1 MPISSGTRAFCDLTR
16 DGVAVVDAQLRY
28 RYVNET
34 AAGLVGFDA
43 GALVGVDALQWVH
56 PDDEPSLRAL
66 VTELLETVAGAT
78 RTDDDAVDRVA
89 ETGDDVDDESGCTSA
104 GVAGGVAVEFRHRT
118 AAGEWRRLRGELY
131 PTAGEPVDG
140 VLARV
145 RPAESVA
152 STHPLETLADCSTD
166 VSWIAAPD
174 WSRLQYV
181 DGPVESMLGVD
192 PAAIRRRPRRLLE
205 LVHADDRSQID
216 RAMTQLS
223 AGEATQVDY
232 RIERPDGEVRWLRVP
247 AEPVLEHDQV
257 VAIAGVLRD
266 VTDEYRRN
274 RQLAVMD
281 HLLRH
286 SIRNE
291 MNVVLG
297 TASRIADRASAT
309 LAADASSA
317 VHTDVETIRRAATGL
332 LTTAE
337 KQRDVIDLLCRER
350 APRPVAVEPA
360 VRRAVDAARALEP
373 TGEISSTCPPGATA
387 LALPE
392 LEDALAE
399 LVENAVRH
407 ADGRPNVHVDVTVT
421 ETTVTVAVADNCP
434 PVPPTERHVIAD
446 RWEVD
451 HLRHTAGMGLW
462 LVYWVAD
469 RSGGRLSFDTHE
481 TGNVVTLSVPATRES
496 AATGGP
502 VESLDGGDTADGD
515 AADGG
520 AATDGGSESAD
531 DAGTTR

>member
-28 RYVNET
+28 RYLNET
-34 AAGLVGFDA
+34 AAGLIGFDA
-43 GALVGVDALQWVH
+43 GALVGADALRWVH

-66 VTELLETVAGAT
+66 VTELLEMVDGANRTV
-78 RTDDDAVDRVA
+78 DDVVGPAV
-89 ETGDDVDDESGCTSA
+89 ETGNDKDGYTST
-104 GVAGGVAVEFRHRT
+104 GVTGGVAVEYRHQT

-145 RPAESVA
+145 RPAESAA
-152 STHPLETLADCSTD
+152 STHPLETLADCSAD

-181 DGPVESMLGVD
+181 DGPVESMLGLD
-192 PAAIRRRPRRLLE
+192 PAAVRRRPRRLLE
-205 LVHADDRSQID
+205 LVHADDRPQID
-216 RAMTQLS
+216 RAMSRLS
-223 AGEATQVDY
+223 GGESTQVDY
-232 RIERPDGEVRWLRVP
+232 RIERPDDEVRWLRVP
-247 AEPVLEHDQV
+247 AEPVVEHGQV

-297 TASRIADRASAT
+297 TASRIADRASST
-309 LAADASSA
+309 RTGDVSS
-317 VHTDVETIRRAATGL
+317 VHTDAETIRRAATGL

-360 VRRAVDAARALEP
+360 VRRAVDTARALDP
-373 TGEISSTCPPGATA
+373 TGEISSACPPGATA

-392 LEDALAE
+392 LEDAIAE

-407 ADGRPNVHVDVTVT
+407 TDGQPNAHVDVTVT

-481 TGNVVTLSVPATRES
+481 AGNVVTISVPATREPL
-496 AATGGP
+496 ATNDP
-502 VESLDGGDTADGD
+502 VESLDDGGGAT
-515 AADGG
+515 DGG
-520 AATDGGSESAD
+520 AATDGGSESTD
-531 DAGTTR
+531 DAGTATE

>member
-16 DGVAVVDAQLRY
+16 DGVVVVDAQLRY
-28 RYVNET
+28 RYVNQT
-34 AAGLVGFDA
+34 AANLVGFDA
-43 GALVGVDALQWVH
+43 GALVGADALRWVH
-56 PDDEPSLRAL
+56 PDDEQSLRAL
-66 VTELLETVAGAT
+66 VTELLETVDGT
-78 RTDDDAVDRVA
+78 TWTDDD
-89 ETGDDVDDESGCTSA
+89 GDDENGCTSTGA
-104 GVAGGVAVEFRHRT
+104 AGGVAVEFRHRT
-118 AAGEWRRLRGELY
+118 AADEWRRLRGELY

-192 PAAIRRRPRRLLE
+192 PAAIRRRPRRLIE
-205 LVHADDRSQID
+205 LVHPDDRPQID

-223 AGEATQVDY
+223 DGESTQVDY
-232 RIERPDGEVRWLRVP
+232 RIERPDDEVRWLRVP
-247 AEPVLEHDQV
+247 AEPVLERGQV

-297 TASRIADRASAT
+297 TASRIAERASTT
-309 LAADASSA
+309 LAADVSSA
-317 VHTDVETIRRAATGL
+317 IHTDVETIRRAATGL
-332 LTTAE
+332 LTTAK

-360 VRRAVDAARALEP
+360 VRRAVDAARALD
-373 TGEISSTCPPGATA
+373 TAGEISSTCPPGATA

-392 LEDALAE
+392 LEDALTE

-407 ADGRPNVHVDVTVT
+407 ADDRPNVHVDVTVT
-421 ETTVTVAVADNCP
+421 ETTVTVAVVDNCP

-481 TGNVVTLSVPATRES
+481 TGNVVTLSVPVAHRPPATS
-496 AATGGP
+496 DA
-502 VESLDGGDTADGD
+502 VESLDDSD

-520 AATDGGSESAD
+520 AATDGGSESTD

>member
-1 MPISSGTRAFCDLTR
+1 MPISSGTRAFYDLTR
-16 DGVAVVDAQLRY
+16 DGVAVVDAHLRY

-43 GALVGVDALQWVH
+43 AALVGADALRWVH
-56 PDDEPSLRAL
+56 PDDEPSLRTL
-66 VTELLETVAGAT
+66 VTDLLETVDDLN
-78 RTDDDAVDRVA
+78 RSVDDAAAPTVEPNA
-89 ETGDDVDDESGCTSA
+89 DDNSGHTSF
-104 GVAGGVAVEFRHRT
+104 GVAVEYRHRT
-118 AAGEWRRLRGELY
+118 ADGGWRRLRGELY
-131 PTAGEPVDG
+131 PTAGAPVDG
-140 VLARV
+140 VLARL
-145 RPAESVA
+145 RPAESMP
-152 STHPLETLADCSTD
+152 STHPLETLADCSAD

-181 DGPVESMLGVD
+181 DGPVESMLGLD
-192 PAAIRRRPRRLLE
+192 PTAIRRRPRRLVE
-205 LVHADDRSQID
+205 LVHADDRSQLD
-216 RAMTQLS
+216 RAMTRLPE
-223 AGEATQVDY
+223 GESTQVDC

-247 AEPVLEHDQV
+247 AEPVLEHGQV

-297 TASRIADRASAT
+297 TASRIADRVST
-309 LAADASSA
+309 TFTADDTSA

-337 KQRDVIDLLCRER
+337 KQRDVIDLLCGEG
-350 APRPVAVEPA
+350 APRPVAVEPG

-373 TGEISSTCPPGATA
+373 TGQISSACPPEATA

-392 LEDALAE
+392 LEDAIAE

-407 ADGRPNVHVDVTVT
+407 ADGQPDVHVDVTVS
-421 ETTVTVAVADNCP
+421 ETTVTIAVADNCP

-446 RWEVD
+446 RWKVD

-462 LVYWVAD
+462 LVYWVVN

-481 TGNVVTLSVPATRES
+481 AGNVVTLSVPATCEPP
-496 AATGGP
+496 ATSGP
-502 VESLDGGDTADGD
+502 VESLDDGKPTD
-515 AADGG
+515 RGATDGSATDGG
-520 AATDGGSESAD
+520 AATDGGSDSAD
-531 DAGTTR
+531 DAGPMTD

>member
-16 DGVAVVDAQLRY
+16 DGVAVVDAQLQY

-34 AAGLVGFDA
+34 AADLVGFDA
-43 GALVGVDALQWVH
+43 EALVGADALRWVH

-66 VTELLETVAGAT
+66 VTELLETVDGA
-78 RTDDDAVDRVA
+78 DGGVDDAVNDAV
-89 ETGDDVDDESGCTSA
+89 ETADGDEQSGCTST
-104 GVAGGVAVEFRHRT
+104 GVAGGVAIEYRHRT
-118 AAGEWRRLRGELY
+118 AAGEWRGLRGELY
-131 PTAGEPVDG
+131 PAAGEPVDG

-152 STHPLETLADCSTD
+152 SMHPLETLADCSAD

-181 DGPVESMLGVD
+181 DGPVESMLGLD
-192 PAAIRRRPRRLLE
+192 PVAIRRRPRRLLE
-205 LVHADDRSQID
+205 LVHADDRPQID
-216 RAMTQLS
+216 RAMTRLS
-223 AGEATQVDY
+223 AGESAQVDY

-247 AEPVLEHDQV
+247 AEPVLEYGQV

-421 ETTVTVAVADNCP
+421 ETTVTVAVVDNCP

>member
-1 MPISSGTRAFCDLTR
+1 
-16 DGVAVVDAQLRY
+16 
-28 RYVNET
+28 
-34 AAGLVGFDA
+34 
-43 GALVGVDALQWVH
+43 
-56 PDDEPSLRAL
+56 
-66 VTELLETVAGAT
+66 
-78 RTDDDAVDRVA
+78 
-89 ETGDDVDDESGCTSA
+89 
-104 GVAGGVAVEFRHRT
+104 
-118 AAGEWRRLRGELY
+118 
-131 PTAGEPVDG
+131 
-140 VLARV
+140 
-145 RPAESVA
+145 
-152 STHPLETLADCSTD
+152 
-166 VSWIAAPD
+166 
-174 WSRLQYV
+174 
-181 DGPVESMLGVD
+181 
-192 PAAIRRRPRRLLE
+192 
-205 LVHADDRSQID
+205 
-216 RAMTQLS
+216 
-223 AGEATQVDY
+223 
-232 RIERPDGEVRWLRVP
+232 
-247 AEPVLEHDQV
+247 
-257 VAIAGVLRD
+257 
-266 VTDEYRRN
+266 
-274 RQLAVMD
+274 
-281 HLLRH
+281 
-286 SIRNE
+286 

-421 ETTVTVAVADNCP
+421 ETTVTVAVVDNCP